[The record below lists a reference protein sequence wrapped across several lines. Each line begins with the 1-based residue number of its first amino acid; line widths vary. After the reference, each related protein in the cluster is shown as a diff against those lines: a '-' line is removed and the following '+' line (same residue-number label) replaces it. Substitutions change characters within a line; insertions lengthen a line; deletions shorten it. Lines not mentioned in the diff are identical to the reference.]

1 MFIYSQF
8 FVDLSFSFLRD
19 FEVFNM
25 FATCELISNFLTLIS
40 LDVLY
45 EMKIFESGLI
55 KRR

>member
-1 MFIYSQF
+1 MIF
-8 FVDLSFSFLRD
+8 LLRD

-55 KRR
+55 KGR

>member
-1 MFIYSQF
+1 
-8 FVDLSFSFLRD
+8 
-19 FEVFNM
+19 M